1 MSDGTIFIWSNGH
14 PYSSKKEYG
23 QMILMNEQDFASSTN
38 VFINTCIP
46 LAACPSK
53 FKGARNVTVHRE
65 CSENNADVGFFG
77 ASALKK
83 YNELGAIGEA
93 WIVKN
98 DFNCLKLDEFPP
110 ALFQKFGEYKNLA
123 SFNQPIDLW
132 SEVPNY
138 PKDKKNS
145 ATTGFIAFLLAR
157 KLHPNSRI
165 VLVNFGVR
173 DKRFMRTSKVH
184 DIEYEDVFF
193 NESKVERLWI

>member
-1 MSDGTIFIWSNGH
+1 
-14 PYSSKKEYG
+14 
-23 QMILMNEQDFASSTN
+23 MILMNEQDFTSSTN

-83 YNELGAIGEA
+83 WNERGLVDEA
-93 WIVKN
+93 WVVGN
-98 DFNCLKLDEFPP
+98 DFNCLKLEEFPP
-110 ALFQKFGEYKNLA
+110 SLFQTFGGFRNL
-123 SFNQPIDLW
+123 SSYQVGIDLW
-132 SEVPNY
+132 KEVPEF

-145 ATTGFIAFLLAR
+145 ATTGFIAYLMER
-157 KLHPNSRI
+157 KLHPGSKI

-184 DIEYEDVFF
+184 DIEYEDKYF
-193 NESKVERLWI
+193 NDNHVERLWI